1 MTSSTFVGFL
11 SRLIATGEFKSL
23 HEHLTTFFDASY
35 RNNCEENTAFCCELI
50 EIHAKLQGQ
59 LFHLL
64 ELCSSEGGIYGGSEA
79 LKKRLLP
86 WLCNGF
92 LTARI
97 NEEDVEVI
105 KEKYE
110 LIVKKMDEDL
120 SASKV
125 EAAELKIKLADAED
139 EMRGLRRQLKENQQG
154 DYQEIIELRK
164 KLTHAKNELVAR
176 ECQIKELTKE
186 TLELKRENSEL
197 HGRLQKKLL
206 RTATEPEPVRLVTKP
221 YVDGL
226 VPYQSRS
233 FKLVE
238 RFSELYKN
246 DRVQILNS
254 LKGMPDRST
263 AERFV
268 FFIVEECFTISK
280 LEQHKMRSR
289 MNQALQ
295 SSPQGGLEESDRVNE
310 LVENYVKKNTELYD
324 IETLIPDVI
333 KSLHRNSS
341 IAPYLGCNEKV
352 IAPFVREVLRVS
364 WAMVS
369 LDPPI
374 DLPTALEGDVMNES
388 RYRRTYD
395 SEFSATTIDYFVWPA
410 LVRDRKVVAKGD
422 VVTRR
427 MSPRKAGKAITS
439 TPRPGSAEPFSRPS
453 SYDLGFG
460 SLSSSWSD
468 HSSYKQRFTP

>member
-1 MTSSTFVGFL
+1 MTSTTFVGFL
-11 SRLIATGEFKSL
+11 SRLVATGEFKTL
-23 HEHLTTFFDASY
+23 HEHLTTFFDTSY
-35 RNNCEENTAFCCELI
+35 RNSCEENTAFCCELI

-64 ELCSSEGGIYGGSEA
+64 ELCSAEGGIYGGSEA

-86 WLCNGF
+86 WLRNGF

-97 NEEDVEVI
+97 NPEDAEVV

-110 LIVKKMDEDL
+110 QIVKKMDEDL

-125 EAAELKIKLADAED
+125 EAAELRIKLADAED
-139 EMRGLRRQLKENQQG
+139 EMRALRRQLKENQQG
-154 DYQEIIELRK
+154 DYQEIIELGK

-197 HGRLQKKLL
+197 HGRLHKKILDA
-206 RTATEPEPVRLVTKP
+206 ATEPEPVRLVTKP
-221 YVDGL
+221 YTNGV
-226 VPYQSRS
+226 VPFQSRS
-233 FKLVE
+233 AKLVE
-238 RFSELYKN
+238 RFTELYKN
-246 DRVQILNS
+246 DRVQTMNS
-254 LKGMPDRST
+254 LKGMPDNST
-263 AERFV
+263 AERLV
-268 FFIVEECFTISK
+268 FLIAEECFTVSK

-295 SSPQGGLEESDRVNE
+295 SSPQGGLEESGRVNE
-310 LVENYVKKNTELYD
+310 LVENYMKKNTEQYD

-341 IAPYLGCNEKV
+341 IAPYMACNEKLIV
-352 IAPFVREVLRVS
+352 PFTREVLRVA
-364 WAMVS
+364 WAMVA

-374 DLPTALEGDVMNES
+374 DLPAALEGDVINET

-395 SEFSATTIDYFVWPA
+395 SEFSATTIHYFVWPA
-410 LVRDRKVVAKGD
+410 LIRDRKVVAKGE

-427 MSPRKAGKAITS
+427 ISPQKARKAITS

-468 HSSYKQRFTP
+468 QSSYKQRFSP